1 MRIQCTCVSLRASIA
16 LFLHSPADLCN
27 PGVLT
32 FSHSSVY
39 VSTVPAGPGI
49 GTMKCQERG
58 PRLPNYFSSCY
69 KCPQMQHIILR
80 HLCGHDILL
89 APSILLLPRKI
100 ILISKPFSSSSQ
112 GLLKN
117 RFPDSPA
124 HTWPPLPVSHVLIA
138 LCPALSQL
146 KLPQGRSTQYI
157 FCFFFEDLLCH
168 IIGLI
173 YRYPYFNLKNI

>member
-1 MRIQCTCVSLRASIA
+1 MIWLKKKKSTTKGKLAFSSSSDLHFLEVSCRRVCVFSSNYHPELSRKCDQTSGHPGLQLIPLCLLEENSMRIQCTCVSLRASIA
-16 LFLHSPADLCN
+16 LFLLSPADLCN
-27 PGVLT
+27 SGVLT

-49 GTMKCQERG
+49 GTGRCQERG

-100 ILISKPFSSSSQ
+100 ILISKPFSSSS
-112 GLLKN
+112 
-117 RFPDSPA
+117 
-124 HTWPPLPVSHVLIA
+124 
-138 LCPALSQL
+138 
-146 KLPQGRSTQYI
+146 
-157 FCFFFEDLLCH
+157 
-168 IIGLI
+168 
-173 YRYPYFNLKNI
+173 